1 MHHQQLPQCWPVWAI
16 LCHISKFGSK
26 VACITFGKAEHVNAV
41 EGRTFGCGWHWCAR
55 LLCAIV
61 LIHVAVDSML
71 LQFPDTGTMQWTCT
85 GGSHRGKWTLWR
97 KGRLCQSIMQITLQ
111 FFFLFSLSPLSLSL
125 SLSLFFFFFKFA
137 CSTELSFLSLSSLSL
152 SFFFFFLQAS
162 VGRKEKLKAPRS
174 VHKTKCVDV
183 PHLDALFKL
192 VLSHEP
198 DHVGH
203 RGCKQNIV
211 SAETIHVNNLEAPKR
226 LYKMSI
232 NLCPFLQ
239 TPHKGRPLHKRGHN
253 QSLSSRS
260 TLSLLSKA
268 AQTQNQ
274 LQCFTATHKD
284 KQRDICH
291 YHPWTAVF
299 PISITGNHKGKQ
311 RDMSPSSSH
320 CNILYQHQCYPLQLT
335 QSPMSLSPSSIHCN
349 ISNQHQCY
357 PLQLTQWF
365 MSLPSAIF
373 HVSITTTHKGKQRDT
388 CHYHPVT
395 TVFYIS
401 ITATHNS

>member
-97 KGRLCQSIMQITLQ
+97 KGRLCQSIMQITLH
-111 FFFLFSLSPLSLSL
+111 FFKYNLHAPLSFLFSLSLFYF
-125 SLSLFFFFFKFA
+125 LFFI
-137 CSTELSFLSLSSLSL
+137 
-152 SFFFFFLQAS
+152 QAS
-162 VGRKEKLKAPRS
+162 VGRKEKIKAPRN

-232 NLCPFLQ
+232 NLCLFLQ

-268 AQTQNQ
+268 AHTES
-274 LQCFTATHKD
+274 A
-284 KQRDICH
+284 
-291 YHPWTAVF
+291 AVF
-299 PISITGNHKGKQ
+299 
-311 RDMSPSSSH
+311 
-320 CNILYQHQCYPLQLT
+320 QCYPQGQT
-335 QSPMSLSPSSIHCN
+335 KRYMSLSSMDCSI
-349 ISNQHQCY
+349 SYQHH
-357 PLQLTQWF
+357 W
-365 MSLPSAIF
+365 
-373 HVSITTTHKGKQRDT
+373 
-388 CHYHPVT
+388 
-395 TVFYIS
+395 
-401 ITATHNS
+401 